1 MISIQEYRKILGD
14 NTSSDEQ
21 VKQRLQ
27 YLEAF
32 CRNIIRVELKYN
44 AKKLRKQ
51 VERHKQNRR

>member
-1 MISIQEYRKILGD
+1 
-14 NTSSDEQ
+14 

-51 VERHKQNRR
+51 VERHKQDRR

>member
-1 MISIQEYRKILGD
+1 MISIEEYRKILGD
-14 NTSSDEQ
+14 NASSDEQ

-51 VERHKQNRR
+51 VERHKQDRR